1 MMNEP
6 SLCQHGLT
14 DRTATPVTTSYS
26 TNCAVKYEFYLFI
39 SRKPALSHLLSG
51 CASSPS
57 SLSVYYFPSSR
68 KSSLHSITFHT
79 VKSRSMSLMNPTH
92 AMKRTHIE
100 SFTPKSQQS
109 PICSLVTHKLCT
121 FRENINIQTDAQYIQ
136 QLWEGRPE
144 VHCKQKAIARH
155 P

>member
-1 MMNEP
+1 MYSRLIQGSSKSVLKHKYQYMMMNEP

-39 SRKPALSHLLSG
+39 SRKPTLSHLLSG

-68 KSSLHSITFHT
+68 KSSLHSIIFPHCKVQIYVSHEPYTCNE
-79 VKSRSMSLMNPTH
+79 KN
-92 AMKRTHIE
+92 THIILY
-100 SFTPKSQQS
+100 SK
-109 PICSLVTHKLCT
+109 VTAKPYLFSSHT
-121 FRENINIQTDAQYIQ
+121 QTVYF
-136 QLWEGRPE
+136 
-144 VHCKQKAIARH
+144 
-155 P
+155 